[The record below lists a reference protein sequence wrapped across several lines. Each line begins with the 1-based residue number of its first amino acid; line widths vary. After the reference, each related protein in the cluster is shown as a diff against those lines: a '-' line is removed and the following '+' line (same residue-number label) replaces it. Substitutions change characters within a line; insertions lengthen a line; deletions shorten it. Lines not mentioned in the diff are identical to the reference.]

1 MQEPERDTAAL
12 VPPYVFGVQRQLHL
26 NVFPA
31 LHPEIRL
38 NDIYKFRSYL
48 TENTVDLHYE
58 DQLANV
64 QGNNCRLLWELCENI
79 QNTRFR
85 QNLDLLMLKQVVIIV
100 TTSVSSF

>member
-1 MQEPERDTAAL
+1 MQQPERDTAAL
-12 VPPYVFGVQRQLHL
+12 VPPYVFLVQRQIHL
-26 NVFPA
+26 NVSHA

-48 TENTVDLHYE
+48 TENTVDLHYK

-64 QGNNCRLLWELCENI
+64 VHGNNCRLLWELCENI

-85 QNLDLLMLKQVVIIV
+85 QNLDLLMLKQMVIIV
-100 TTSVSSF
+100 TTSV